1 MVLEGKAYWCN
12 LKQPNKLFN
21 YYGLLITIN
30 KSKYLKFKK
39 EGYSVRD
46 TEYGYCLNIKTK
58 PKKGYKPILVDR
70 KEKKLKI
77 FGEILN
83 GSNVKVRAE
92 PFESKTMY
100 GDFKGFNLVAVML
113 LDEVPKLFV

>member
-1 MVLEGKAYWCN
+1 M
-12 LKQPNKLFN
+12 LKT
-21 YYGLLITIN
+21 LI
-30 KSKYLKFKK
+30 Y
-39 EGYSVRD
+39 R
-46 TEYGYCLNIKTK
+46 LNF
-58 PKKGYKPILVDR
+58 YKNNFV
-70 KEKKLKI
+70 ELKI

-100 GDFKGFNLVAVML
+100 GDYKGFNLVAVML

>member
-1 MVLEGKAYWCN
+1 M
-12 LKQPNKLFN
+12 
-21 YYGLLITIN
+21 
-30 KSKYLKFKK
+30 
-39 EGYSVRD
+39 
-46 TEYGYCLNIKTK
+46 NIKTK
-58 PKKGYKPILVDR
+58 PTKGYKPILVDR

-92 PFESKTMY
+92 SFESKTMY
-100 GDFKGFNLVAVML
+100 GDYKGFNLLAVML

>member
-1 MVLEGKAYWCN
+1 MILEGKAYWCN

-30 KSKYLKFKK
+30 KSKYLKYKK

-46 TEYGYCLNIKTK
+46 TEWGYCLNIKTK
-58 PKKGYKPILVDR
+58 PTKGYKPILVDR

-92 PFESKTMY
+92 PYESKTMY
-100 GDFKGFNLVAVML
+100 GDYKGFNLVAVML